1 MPDASTLAV
10 FAVASLGLLVVP
22 GPAVTYIVTRSVDQ
36 GRAAGLVSVAGI
48 HVGTL
53 VHVLAAAVGL
63 SALLVSSAV
72 AYTAVKWAGAAY
84 LIVLGVL
91 RLVRAS
97 DTVADVEPQPA
108 ALRRVFWQAVVVNVL
123 NPKTALFFLAL
134 LPQFVAADH
143 GAAWSQLVV
152 LGLTFLVLG
161 VCTDGAYALLAARA
175 GRALRTSRLF
185 GGVRRWVTGAVYVVL
200 GAKAATS

>member
-1 MPDASTLAV
+1 MPDPSTLAV

-22 GPAVTYIVTRSVDQ
+22 GPAVTYIVARSVDQ
-36 GRAAGLVSVAGI
+36 GRTAGLVSVAGI

-53 VHVLAAAVGL
+53 AHVLAAAVGL

-84 LIVLGVL
+84 LVALGVL
-91 RLVRAS
+91 RLVRGS
-97 DTVADVEPQPA
+97 GSVAEVDPEPA
-108 ALRRVFWQAVVVNVL
+108 ALRRIFWQAVVVNVL

-134 LPQFVAADH
+134 LPQFVEPDH
-143 GAAWSQLVV
+143 GAAWLQLLV

-161 VCTDGAYALLAARA
+161 VCSDGAYALLAARA
-175 GRALRTSRLF
+175 GAALRASRVF
-185 GGVRRWVTGAVYVVL
+185 AGVRRWLTGVVYVGL
-200 GAKAATS
+200 GAKAATT